1 MTPHAV
7 APGCR
12 DALEPWAFRMHAD
25 CQRRLR
31 RERQALILHVVKL
44 MMTGM
49 VQSAVA
55 IWIIAAVATVFLLRA
70 AGQLLIPVVLG
81 ILLSYALEPVVAWL
95 HRHRV
100 PRVLGAALLLTSL
113 LGLSG
118 WVAYGLRDDAVQ
130 ALEALPEVAR
140 RARELVWSHGEP
152 TPAQHIQAAVEEL
165 QRGDEA
171 TARPGTSSSPGPL
184 GAVTSAAAGWVQRG
198 VGSVVALAG
207 HVMVIVFLVFFLL
220 ISGGHFRARL
230 LEIAGPRRDDR
241 RTTATIIDDINAQI
255 QRFLLVRLAT
265 SLVVAAAT
273 WAVLAW
279 MGVPQAAVWGILA
292 GVFNSIPYFGPVI
305 VSGGL
310 LLVGLVQSGDL
321 THALKIAA
329 AALAITSLEGWL
341 LTPPL
346 LGKAEEMHAVVVFL
360 GVLLWTWIWGAWGT
374 ILAVPMLVIV
384 KSVADHVDS
393 LKPLSRL
400 MSP

>member
-1 MTPHAV
+1 LP
-7 APGCR
+7 AP
-12 DALEPWAFRMHAD
+12 APAANVS
-25 CQRRLR
+25 
-31 RERQALILHVVKL
+31 ALILHVVKL
-44 MMTGM
+44 MMTGT
-49 VQSAVA
+49 VQSAVG
-55 IWIIAAVATVFLLRA
+55 IWIIAAVATVFLLQA

-100 PRVLGAALLLTSL
+100 PRVLGAGLLLTSL

-130 ALEALPEVAR
+130 AFEALPEVAR
-140 RARELVWSHGEP
+140 RARALVWSQGEP

-165 QRGDEA
+165 QRGAEPG
-171 TARPGTSSSPGPL
+171 ARPGASSSSEPI
-184 GAVTSAAAGWVQRG
+184 GAATSAAAGLVQRG

-207 HVMVIVFLVFFLL
+207 HVMVIVLLVFFLL

-241 RTTATIIDDINAQI
+241 RTAATIIDDINAQI

-265 SLVVAAAT
+265 SVVVAAVT

-310 LLVGLVQSGDL
+310 LLVGLVQSGDAA
-321 THALKIAA
+321 HAFKISA

-341 LTPPL
+341 LTPLL

-384 KSVADHVDS
+384 KSVADHVES
-393 LKPLSRL
+393 LKPVSRL

>member
-1 MTPHAV
+1 MKV
-7 APGCR
+7 
-12 DALEPWAFRMHAD
+12 
-25 CQRRLR
+25 
-31 RERQALILHVVKL
+31 

-49 VQSAVA
+49 VQSAVG
-55 IWIIAAVATVFLLRA
+55 IWLIAVVATVYLLRA
-70 AGQLLIPVVLG
+70 ASQLLIPVVLG

-95 HRHRV
+95 HRRRV
-100 PRVLGAALLLTSL
+100 PRALGAALLLTSL

-140 RARELVWSHGEP
+140 RARELVWSQGEP
-152 TPAQHIQAAVEEL
+152 GPAEQIKAAVEEL
-165 QRGDEA
+165 QGGAEPA
-171 TARPGTSSSPGPL
+171 PRPGATRAPEPIS
-184 GAVTSAAAGWVQRG
+184 AATSAAAGWVQQG

-220 ISGGHFRARL
+220 VSGGHFRERL
-230 LEIAGPRRDDR
+230 LEIAGPHRDDR

-265 SLVVAAAT
+265 SVVVAAVT
-273 WAVLAW
+273 WAVLAL

-310 LLVGLVQSGDL
+310 LLVGLVQSGDAV
-321 THALKIAA
+321 HAFKISA
-329 AALAITSLEGWL
+329 AALVITSLEGWL
-341 LTPPL
+341 LTPLL

-384 KSVADHVDS
+384 KSVADHVKS
-393 LKPLSRL
+393 LKPVSRL